1 MDLMLNG
8 RACLVTGA
16 SAGIGRGIVEALA
29 REGATVVATARRAEL
44 LKDHAETLAKAG
56 LATKYVAGDITKPDE
71 VKRVA
76 REAAEAAG
84 KPIEILVN
92 CAGGSRPVTV
102 EAGDDVWDESFL
114 LNFTAARRMTT
125 AILPGMR
132 AARWGRVINIT
143 GLMEPRALTAGL
155 GALSAGVTAKAATHL
170 WSKGLSRDLG
180 PEGITFNNVPPGR
193 IDSEQVERLYA
204 SEEGRRAEERTIPVG
219 RFGRPED
226 IAALVAFLASPLAAY
241 ITGTVI
247 PVDGGLSFYGA

>member
-16 SAGIGRGIVEALA
+16 SAGIGRGIVEALV
-29 REGATVVATARRAEL
+29 REGAKVVATARRAEL
-44 LKDHAETLAKAG
+44 LKAHAECLVNSG
-56 LATKYVAGDITKPDE
+56 LARPICVPGDVTKAEE
-71 VKRVA
+71 VRRIA
-76 REAAEAAG
+76 REAADAIG
-84 KPIEILVN
+84 PIEILVN
-92 CAGGSRPVTV
+92 CAGGSRPVPI
-102 EAGDDVWDESFL
+102 EAGDEAWEESFA

-132 AARWGRVINIT
+132 AAGWGRVINIT

-180 PEGITFNNVPPGR
+180 GEGITFNNVAPGR
-193 IDSEQVERLYA
+193 IDSEQIGMRY
-204 SEEGRRAEERTIPVG
+204 SEEARIAEVKNIPVG
-219 RFGRPED
+219 RFGKPED
-226 IAALVAFLASPLAAY
+226 LANLVVFLASPLAAY

-247 PVDGGLSFYGA
+247 PVDGGLSFFGA